1 MGAVVPMHLYQ
12 EVSNEEMRLSYCEYC
27 GATGRVFETHHI
39 KSKGSGGNECRANKI
54 NLCVECH
61 EKAQQYVIAPWEL
74 IVRVAYREKSTV
86 AEVYAA
92 VGLLLPENIE
102 ELEKMLKV
110 PRPIFKTLEELISML
125 VSAEETQTELEFFR
139 GQVMDIL
146 VHMGCSVN
154 WIASQIGKSSSYV
167 RQRLITYRAFPEEDE
182 RAKDLSWTH
191 HRIAAMATHDGKT
204 PAELLDEAVAN
215 QYSTREMLRAIKGL
229 PVCEEEENDETFKK
243 AEKVLDDVK
252 NLIEEGGEAAF
263 WLDRELR
270 KLLGGCEMKKEVA

>member
-102 ELEKMLKV
+102 ELEKCLKC
-110 PRPIFKTLEELISML
+110 P
-125 VSAEETQTELEFFR
+125 
-139 GQVMDIL
+139 GQYL
-146 VHMGCSVN
+146 RL
-154 WIASQIGKSSSYV
+154 WKSSFLCWFLLKRR
-167 RQRLITYRAFPEEDE
+167 RQ
-182 RAKDLSWTH
+182 SWNSF
-191 HRIAAMATHDGKT
+191 AGK
-204 PAELLDEAVAN
+204 
-215 QYSTREMLRAIKGL
+215 
-229 PVCEEEENDETFKK
+229 
-243 AEKVLDDVK
+243 
-252 NLIEEGGEAAF
+252 
-263 WLDRELR
+263 
-270 KLLGGCEMKKEVA
+270 